1 MTLDNINI
9 NKNELSNI
17 QLNRLNMFK
26 IILDNIDT
34 NKFILK
40 GGTALL
46 LFYGLDRF
54 SEDIDLDALTNT
66 MNICKYIK
74 NYDWNTTI
82 KKDTPTVFK
91 AMIDYG
97 DKKDIGNYSLKI
109 EISSRNKNLLNQ
121 NILKYANIDGINVYT
136 LEELMKMKINAFANR
151 DKIRDFYD
159 ISYYL
164 TNNPEVFS
172 DDMLLTIKNILDYK
186 NLDELES
193 LLDIE
198 FKEHNLKKMDSEYFV
213 LNTYNTVENLI
224 LDRDIINK
232 QQIVSDFVLSLDNNP
247 YIKYDE
253 IPYIIQCQNILDS
266 YGKSNIDTNILFAN
280 ITKYIK
286 NNYTSNQIEYIL
298 NNSPKNYDKFY
309 KDYKNDI
316 NIDSK
321 IIKGE

>member
-9 NKNELSNI
+9 DKNQLSDI
-17 QLNRLNMFK
+17 QLNRLDMFK

-54 SEDIDLDALTNT
+54 SEDIDLDAITNT

-74 NYDWNTTI
+74 NYNWNTTI

-97 DKKDIGNYSLKI
+97 DKKEIGNYSLKI
-109 EISSRNKNLLNQ
+109 EISSRNKN
-121 NILKYANIDGINVYT
+121 YTYIDEVNVYT
-136 LEELMKMKINAFANR
+136 MKELMKMKINAFANR

-164 TNNPEVFS
+164 TNNPEVFTN
-172 DDMLLTIKNILDYK
+172 DMLLMIKNILDYK
-186 NLDELES
+186 NLDELEI

-198 FKEHNLKKMDSEYFV
+198 FRENS
-213 LNTYNTVENLI
+213 LNINSKHSKHFILNIYNIIENLI
-224 LDRDIINK
+224 LK
-232 QQIVSDFVLSLDNNP
+232 
-247 YIKYDE
+247 
-253 IPYIIQCQNILDS
+253 
-266 YGKSNIDTNILFAN
+266 
-280 ITKYIK
+280 
-286 NNYTSNQIEYIL
+286 
-298 NNSPKNYDKFY
+298 
-309 KDYKNDI
+309 
-316 NIDSK
+316 
-321 IIKGE
+321 